1 MEKTAKD
8 RINPDYYKN
17 HPSGVECIDITRH
30 YCFSIGNAIKYLWR
44 AGLKTEEGLD
54 NKEKEIEDLKKATW
68 YINDRIKQLGGK
80 ENIKN
85 KKLRLLVTAFCPNKC
100 PMCCNNSWDFS
111 KLPIVDRWD
120 YNEIMITG
128 GEPLCF
134 SVKVSNLLY
143 SIRQV
148 LEVEQKHP
156 KIYLYTSNAEKNTW
170 AQVLEYLDGIVYTP
184 HKIGDIDS
192 FITLNQWLLVNKSYY
207 SKISFRLNLFEDIE
221 KLLPKDIDL
230 SLWKVKHME
239 WIKDCPVPEGEDFR
253 RIAELYE

>member
-1 MEKTAKD
+1 MEETTKD
-8 RINPDYYKN
+8 RINPDYYKS

-54 NKEKEIEDLKKATW
+54 NKEKEIEDLRKATW

-80 ENIKN
+80 ENTKN

-134 SVKVSNLLY
+134 PDRISNLLY
-143 SIRQV
+143 SVRQV
-148 LEVEQKHP
+148 LKVEQKHP
-156 KIYLYTSNAEKNTW
+156 KIYLYTANAEYDIW

-184 HKIGDIDS
+184 HKIGDIES
-192 FITLNQWLLVNKSYY
+192 FVTLNQWLLANKSHY
-207 SKISFRLNLFEDIE
+207 SKISFRLNLFEDME

-230 SLWKVKHME
+230 SLWAVKHMT
-239 WIKDCPVPEGEDFR
+239 WVKDCPVPEGEDFK

>member
-1 MEKTAKD
+1 MEKNTKD
-8 RINPDYYKN
+8 RINPDYYKS
-17 HPSGVECIDITRH
+17 HPSGVQCIDITRH

-54 NKEKEIEDLKKATW
+54 NKEKEIEDLRKATW

-80 ENIKN
+80 ESTKN

-120 YNEIMITG
+120 YDEIMITG

-134 SVKVSNLLY
+134 PDHISDLLY

-148 LEVEQKHP
+148 LKVEQKHP
-156 KIYLYTSNAEKNTW
+156 KIYLYTANAEYDIW

-184 HKIGDIDS
+184 HKTEDIES
-192 FITLNQWLLVNKSYY
+192 FVILNQWLLINKSYY
-207 SKISFRLNLFEDIE
+207 SKISFRLNLFEDME

-230 SLWKVKHME
+230 SLWKVKHMA
-239 WIKDCPVPEGEDFR
+239 WVKDCPVPEGEDFR